1 MTTTVIQGLY
11 DINAESYQ
19 GVSANDWT
27 DYTDWSTWLNW
38 TQDSADLIVQV
49 DDDLDTVAVRVPQ
62 LNLVAQG
69 TQTITLKVSNTGAF
83 AGEETT
89 IAFTYDG
96 SAVSIPAGRYYRW
109 SVTVSELNDQTP
121 VIEQIESSYSTVYTT
136 QEFISVDTSTLDG
149 TVDARTVPTTVG
161 TVYSAVITTTK
172 NTAYVDRAYSVP
184 DTFSV
189 STIAPVAGIVSK
201 SPLQIYLQDH
211 YGVPVDGIVDITVT
225 GAAKVYHTVDGV
237 KSL

>member
-11 DINAESYQ
+11 DINADSYQ
-19 GVSANDWT
+19 GVSANAWST
-27 DYTDWSTWLNW
+27 YTNWSTWLNW
-38 TQDSADLIVQV
+38 TQNSADLIVQV
-49 DDDLDTVAVRVPQ
+49 DDDLGTVAVRVPQ
-62 LNLVAQG
+62 LNLVVQG
-69 TQTITLKVSNTGAF
+69 TQTITLKVSNTGSF

-109 SVTVSELNDQTP
+109 TVTVSLLNNQTP
-121 VIEQIESSYSTVYTT
+121 VIQQIESNYSTVYST
-136 QEFISVDTSTLDG
+136 QELIAVDTSTLSG
-149 TVDARTVPTTVG
+149 SVAARTVPTTVG
-161 TVYSAVITTTK
+161 TVYSAIITTTR

-211 YGVPVDGIVDITVT
+211 YGVPVDGIVDIIVT
-225 GAAKVYHTVDGV
+225 GAAKVYHTQDGV

>member
-11 DINAESYQ
+11 DINADSYQ
-19 GVSANDWT
+19 GVSANAWST
-27 DYTDWSTWLNW
+27 YTNWSTWLNW
-38 TQDSADLIVQV
+38 TQNSADLIVQV
-49 DDDLDTVAVRVPQ
+49 NDDLDTVAVRVPQ

-96 SAVSIPAGRYYRW
+96 TAVSIPAGRYYRW
-109 SVTVSELNDQTP
+109 TVTVSLLNNQTP
-121 VIEQIESSYSTVYTT
+121 VIQQIESNYSTVYTT
-136 QEFISVDTSTLDG
+136 QELIAVDTSTLSG
-149 TVDARTVPTTVG
+149 SVAARTVPTTVG
-161 TVYSAVITTTK
+161 TVYSAIITTTK

-211 YGVPVDGIVDITVT
+211 YGVPVDGIVDIIVT